1 MAKQFASIKI
11 SNKLIKKLG
20 KKIEKYIKKIKEKE
34 DIIRFSQDQ
43 LKAYQAMKNQLLK
56 INCSSWKNLNAICVA
71 QSKAIKKIEVE
82 VGLPQA
88 LMFKYYQ
95 SIDDWPNQR

>member
-1 MAKQFASIKI
+1 MRCLKRSRLNKEKIGETIRTIKL

-43 LKAYQAMKNQLLK
+43 LKAYQGMTTITAEDQL
-56 INCSSWKNLNAICVA
+56 STWKN
-71 QSKAIKKIEVE
+71 
-82 VGLPQA
+82 
-88 LMFKYYQ
+88 
-95 SIDDWPNQR
+95 